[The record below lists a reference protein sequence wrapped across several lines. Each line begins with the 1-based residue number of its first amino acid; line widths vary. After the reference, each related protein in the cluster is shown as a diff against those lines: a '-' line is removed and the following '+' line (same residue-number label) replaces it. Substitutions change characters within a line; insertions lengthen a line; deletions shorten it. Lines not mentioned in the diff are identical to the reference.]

1 MKEIEKLRKEVDEAD
16 DELVSAFLKR
26 LAVTDKIGEVK
37 RALGVCV
44 EDFSREKIVLERLLN
59 GKTESQKEAI
69 TDLYAAIF
77 KISKQRQAKDER

>member
-26 LAVTDKIGEVK
+26 LAATDKIGEVK
-37 RALGVCV
+37 RALGVSV
-44 EDFSREKIVLERLLN
+44 EDFSREKTVLERLLN
-59 GKTESQKEAI
+59 GKTQSQKEAI

>member
-1 MKEIEKLRKEVDEAD
+1 MKEIEQLRKEVDEAD

-26 LAVTDKIGEVK
+26 IAVTDKIGEVK
-37 RALGVCV
+37 RALGARV
-44 EDFSREKIVLERLLN
+44 EDFLREKIVLERLLN
-59 GKTESQKEAI
+59 GKTQSQKEAI